1 MNLPLRPAFLA
12 LAAFAVGCGSSSN
25 AADAGAPDVVT
36 PVDNGTPD
44 AGTPDAGT
52 PDSGTPDSG
61 TPDGGSTDVF
71 IPEAGAPD
79 VFIPDAGTPDV
90 GTPDGGTPQP
100 RPMRVAYVQ
109 YDAAGR
115 PSLWVQQPDATGRR
129 QIHFTGV
136 VDDVPGQD
144 PSAPTV
150 TDDHVR
156 SVHRLAWSPDGV
168 HLAAVVSTAIDQ
180 SEVVVLD
187 ADAGGGAVV
196 SANGQY
202 VMPALDWSAD
212 GRRLAYVM
220 ATLPHAGALDLFVTD
235 TQTHRPAR
243 VTTGANLRGL
253 SVQLRFVPDASA
265 VVVSRVEDQGT
276 SAPWDWH
283 QTLLRVDVATGARPT
298 VESSFTGRV
307 DGMTRDLS
315 AVYMVR
321 NRADGGH
328 ALVARGVAT
337 SSADATL
344 VDDATF
350 SSADVTP
357 RDGTLLLTHDASG
370 GAGGAWQYRVLRL
383 PDEGTRVD
391 VPAAVERIAV
401 WADPAR

>member
-1 MNLPLRPAFLA
+1 MNRPLRPVLFA
-12 LAAFAVGCGSSSN
+12 LAALAAGCGSSSN
-25 AADAGAPDVVT
+25 AADAGGPDVLT
-36 PVDNGTPD
+36 PVDSGTPD
-44 AGTPDAGT
+44 VPTPV
-52 PDSGTPDSG
+52 DSGTPDSG
-61 TPDGGSTDVF
+61 TPDVPTPVDNGT
-71 IPEAGAPD
+71 PD
-79 VFIPDAGTPDV
+79 VFIPDAGTPDS
-90 GTPDGGTPQP
+90 GTPPQA

-109 YDAAGR
+109 YDASGR

-129 QIHFTGV
+129 QLHFTGI
-136 VDDVPGQD
+136 VDDVPAQD
-144 PSAPTV
+144 PNAPTV
-150 TDDHVR
+150 TDEHVR

-168 HLAAVVSTAIDQ
+168 HLAAIVSTAIDQ

-212 GRRLAYVM
+212 GGKLAYVM
-220 ATLPHAGALDLFVTD
+220 ATQPHAGALDLFVTD
-235 TQTHRPAR
+235 TRSHRWTR

-253 SVQLRFVPDASA
+253 GVQLRFVPDAAA

-298 VESSFTGRV
+298 VESAFTGRV
-307 DGMTRDLS
+307 DGMSRDLS

-344 VDDATF
+344 VDDAAF

-370 GAGGAWQYRVLRL
+370 GAGSAWTYRVLRL
-383 PDEGTRVD
+383 PDVTTRVD
-391 VPAAVERIAV
+391 VPAAAERLAV
-401 WADPAR
+401 WADPDR